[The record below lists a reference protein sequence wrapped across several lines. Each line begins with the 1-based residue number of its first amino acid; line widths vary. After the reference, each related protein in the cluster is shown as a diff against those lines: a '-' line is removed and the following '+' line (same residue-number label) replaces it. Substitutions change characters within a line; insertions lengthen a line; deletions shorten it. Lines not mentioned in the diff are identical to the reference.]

1 MIIFISLLTIFLTLL
16 SVLTNNIIVWWSIFL
31 LMTVVFTLLNK
42 SSKSYTSIFNYFVIQ
57 ESLGLLFLI
66 FSSGILQ
73 FFIIM
78 MKIGVAPLHFW
89 IFNVT
94 NNIFNYGLMWFLT
107 FQKLPFLTIL
117 LQIFWLSSTYILL
130 FGLLFC
136 YIQVF
141 VMKSYKNLLI
151 ISSTESFNWIILGVF
166 FSMLNT
172 FYLFIYYF
180 VLMVLLI
187 SKFSKTNSFN
197 FINWETTLVFLNI
210 PFSVSFFVKIFSLS
224 EIFKF
229 DSFFTLF
236 LLFMMF
242 LSVLAFSFWLINL
255 SMKNNNETSSNNK
268 FSYFIILPLMII
280 SII

>member
-1 MIIFISLLTIFLTLL
+1 MIIFLSLFTFLLTFLSLLT
-16 SVLTNNIIVWWSIFL
+16 NNVIVWWSIFL

-42 SSKSYTSIFNYFVIQ
+42 SNKSYTSIFNYFVIQ
-57 ESLGLLFLI
+57 ESLGLLFLV
-66 FSSGILQ
+66 FSSGFMQ
-73 FFIIM
+73 FFVIL

-94 NNIFNYGLMWFLT
+94 NNIFNYSLMWFLT

-117 LQIFWLSSTYILL
+117 LQIFWLSSTYLL
-130 FGLLFC
+130 LLGLLVC
-136 YIQVF
+136 YVQLF

-151 ISSTESFNWIILGVF
+151 ISSTESFNWIVLGVF
-166 FSMLNT
+166 FSFFNSL
-172 FYLFIYYF
+172 YLFLYYF

-187 SKFSKTNSFN
+187 SKFNKNTLN
-197 FINWETTLVFLNI
+197 FVNWETMLVFLNL

-229 DSFFTLF
+229 ESFFVLLLLF
-236 LLFMMF
+236 LMF
-242 LSVLAFSFWLINL
+242 LSVLSFGFWLINL
-255 SMKNNNETSSNNK
+255 SMKDNKDISNNNKMN
-268 FSYFIILPLMII
+268 YFIILPLMII

>member
-1 MIIFISLLTIFLTLL
+1 MIIFISLFTLFLTLL
-16 SVLTNNIIVWWSIFL
+16 SILTNNVIVWWSIFL

-57 ESLGLLFLI
+57 ESLGLLFLV
-66 FSSGILQ
+66 FSSGFLQ
-73 FFIIM
+73 FFIIL

-94 NNIFNYGLMWFLT
+94 NNIFNYSLMWFLT

-117 LQIFWLSSTYILL
+117 LQIFWLSSSYILL
-130 FGLLFC
+130 FGLLIC
-136 YIQVF
+136 YLQIF

-151 ISSTESFNWIILGVF
+151 ISSTESFNWIVLGVF
-166 FSMLNT
+166 FSIFNSL
-172 FYLFIYYF
+172 YLFIYYF
-180 VLMVLLI
+180 ILMVLLI
-187 SKFSKTNSFN
+187 SKFSKSSGYN
-197 FINWETTLVFLNI
+197 FINWETVLVFLNI

-224 EIFKF
+224 EIFKV

-236 LLFMMF
+236 LLFVMF

-255 SMKNNNETSSNNK
+255 SMKNNEESSSNNK
-268 FSYFIILPLMII
+268 MNYFLLFPLMMV